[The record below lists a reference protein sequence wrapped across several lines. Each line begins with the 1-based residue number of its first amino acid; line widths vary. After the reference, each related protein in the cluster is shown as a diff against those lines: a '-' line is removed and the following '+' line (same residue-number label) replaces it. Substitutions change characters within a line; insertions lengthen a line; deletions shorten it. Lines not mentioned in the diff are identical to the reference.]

1 MTGSKKAQSCNVQE
15 TLLEAKRDDVLELDE
30 VWSFV
35 YCSDNKRWLWT
46 AMCRRTKQIIAF
58 VSGDH
63 SAKTCAK
70 LWAKIPPAYKHCYT
84 FSDFW
89 DAYAKVFPK
98 ATHRMV
104 GKDSGQTCHME
115 RWNCTLRQPLA
126 RFVRKTLSFLLEIR
140 LHAPSC
146 PQMLHR

>member
-1 MTGSKKAQSCNVQE
+1 LKE
-15 TLLEAKRDDVLELDE
+15 TLLEADPGDVLELDE

-35 YCSDNKRWLWT
+35 YCSANKRWLWT
-46 AMCRRTKQIIAF
+46 ALCRRTRQIVAF

-70 LWAKIPPAYKHCYT
+70 LWAKIPESYKQCHT

-98 ATHRMV
+98 ATHRSV
-104 GKDSGQTCHME
+104 GKGAGETCHME
-115 RWNCTLRQPLA
+115 RWNCTLPQRLA
-126 RFVRKTLSFLLEIR
+126 RFVRKPLSFSKSDLMHQVVLKGFIVDYN
-140 LHAPSC
+140 LSC
-146 PQMLHR
+146 ISDT

>member
-1 MTGSKKAQSCNVQE
+1 MKATLAEAQE
-15 TLLEAKRDDVLELDE
+15 EDVLEVDD

-35 YCSDNKRWLWT
+35 YCSANKRWLWT
-46 AMCRRTKQIIAF
+46 ALCRRTLQIVAF

-70 LWAKIPPAYKHCYT
+70 LWAKIPESYKRCHT

-98 ATHRMV
+98 ATHRSV
-104 GKDSGQTCHME
+104 AKGAGETCHME
-115 RWNCTLRQPLA
+115 RWNCTLRQRLA
-126 RFVRKTLSFLLEIR
+126 RFVRKTLSFSKSDVMHQVVLKGFIVDYNLACISQ
-140 LHAPSC
+140 A
-146 PQMLHR
+146 